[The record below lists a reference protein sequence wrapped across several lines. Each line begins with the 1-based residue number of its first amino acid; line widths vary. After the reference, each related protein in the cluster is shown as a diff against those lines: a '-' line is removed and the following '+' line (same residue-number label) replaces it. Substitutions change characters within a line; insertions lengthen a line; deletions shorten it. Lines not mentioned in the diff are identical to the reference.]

1 MALAPVQSN
10 TGSAGGYDSTTLA
23 YLSNVTAGN
32 LLTCSGAVWNGS
44 EVTSI
49 TITDTLGSTW
59 TVILSTNV
67 SGGAPHKTWIG
78 YAIAPSSGANTVTID
93 PNGGGRYSSHGVAE
107 WSGPHATPLDVD
119 GGTSTGSSTSASD
132 GITTTDPD
140 ALVIEVMSQGSGGNH
155 SLTADTGGG
164 WTMLTENENAGNAP
178 YATQY
183 QIFSGS
189 AGAKTATITIGASVA
204 WVAQTV
210 SFKPAGAAT
219 GKGMLLIPGQLLT
232 PFLVR

>member
-1 MALAPVQSN
+1 MPYAPVQSN
-10 TGSAGGYDSTTLA
+10 TGTAGNYDSTTLA

-32 LLTCSGAVWNGS
+32 LLTCSGSVWNGS

-49 TITDTLGSTW
+49 TITDSVGTSW
-59 TVILSTNV
+59 TVILSTSV
-67 SGGAPHKTWIG
+67 SGGYPHKTWIAYG
-78 YAIAPSSGANTVTID
+78 IAGGSGPNTLTID
-93 PNGGGRYSSHGVAE
+93 PNGSGRYSSHGCAE

-132 GITTTDPD
+132 DITTTDPD
-140 ALVIEVMSQGSGGNH
+140 ALVLEVMSQGSGGNH

-204 WVAQTV
+204 WVAQTA
-210 SFKPAGAAT
+210 SFKPAGTA
-219 GKGMLLIPGQLLT
+219 GKGVLWIPGQLLT